1 MTGDKY
7 IEHAVYRLCRNE
19 ERYLPIL
26 SSSLMEVDKDDV
38 LKEDDVIGSPPVV
51 KKRINSSCKVDDE
64 SDSPHDDLS
73 DGVTLAAADST
84 TPEVDTCFRKVHSY
98 C

>member
-1 MTGDKY
+1 
-7 IEHAVYRLCRNE
+7 
-19 ERYLPIL
+19 
-26 SSSLMEVDKDDV
+26 MEVDKDDV

-51 KKRINSSCKVDDE
+51 EKRINSSCNVDDE

-84 TPEVDTCFRKVHSY
+84 TPEVDTCFREVHIVIVEHWY
-98 C
+98 VVGCICRILCLPARALFM

>member
-19 ERYLPIL
+19 ERDSPIL
-26 SSSLMEVDKDDV
+26 SSSLMEVDKGDV

-51 KKRINSSCKVDDE
+51 EKRINSPCIMDDE
-64 SDSPHDDLS
+64 SDSPHD

-84 TPEVDTCFRKVHSY
+84 TPEVDTCFKKVGI
-98 C
+98 